1 MLYLTGAHVIYA
13 NMINV
18 FVLNILVDAQFITI
32 RHTEFDYNLIKFHDH
47 IFFYFFSKYLPR

>member
-18 FVLNILVDAQFITI
+18 FVLNILVGAQFITI
-32 RHTEFDYNLIKFHDH
+32 RHMELDYNLIKFRDNFSS
-47 IFFYFFSKYLPR
+47 IFYYIFN

>member
-18 FVLNILVDAQFITI
+18 FVLNILVGAQFITI
-32 RHTEFDYNLIKFHDH
+32 RHMEFDYNLIKFH
-47 IFFYFFSKYLPR
+47 IKKSIYF